1 LRAIE
6 TRRSIARSANTGIS
20 CWVDQRGVIHDPTA
34 WWEPTAIRASL
45 RLNEERTF
53 FVRHGDLVGR
63 SAIILSI
70 LLLLW
75 IMVRWVQHKRSM
87 SVTSDVR

>member
-1 LRAIE
+1 
-6 TRRSIARSANTGIS
+6 
-20 CWVDQRGVIHDPTA
+20 
-34 WWEPTAIRASL
+34 L